1 MIYDLIANKYG
12 FPMFVIEVSD
22 DYVYAGFC
30 GGPEDDNYEYTDKD
44 FAEGNARPIELTP
57 DMLLA
62 NGFTR
67 EGNKWTFYKTL
78 YEERGVLVSIENMD
92 LGSEGMACLFALNAC
107 GKMCNFR
114 VRYVHEL
121 QHILRLMGQA
131 ELADNFKI
139 KPTLS
144 K

>member
-1 MIYDLIANKYG
+1 MKTSDLMIYDLIANEYG
-12 FPMFVIEVSD
+12 FPMFVIAVSD
-22 DYVYAGFC
+22 DYVYASFC

-62 NGFTR
+62 NGFKNNNGRYNLAVKRNNTYLR
-67 EGNKWTFYKTL
+67 FEDMRYM
-78 YEERGVLVSIENMD
+78 LVSARGGEMR
-92 LGSEGMACLFALNAC
+92 
-107 GKMCNFR
+107 FR
-114 VRYVHEL
+114 VLYVHEL
-121 QHILRLMGQA
+121 QQILRLIG
-131 ELADNFKI
+131 LSDIADDFKI

>member
-1 MIYDLIANKYG
+1 MKTSDLMIYDLIANEYG
-12 FPMFVIEVSD
+12 FPMFVIAVSD

-44 FAEGNARPIELTP
+44 FAEGDARPIELTP

-62 NGFTR
+62 NGFTNDNGKYNLTIQETTYLR
-67 EGNKWTFYKTL
+67 
-78 YEERGVLVSIENMD
+78 IEDM
-92 LGSEGMACLFALNAC
+92 GRLFALNAC
-107 GKMCNFR
+107 GEIRRFR

-121 QHILRLMGQA
+121 QHILRSMDLS
-131 ELADNFKI
+131 EFADDFKI

-144 K
+144 KQ

>member
-1 MIYDLIANKYG
+1 MKTSDLMIYDSIADEYG
-12 FPMFVIEVSD
+12 FPMYVTAVGV
-22 DYVYAGFC
+22 DYVYATFE
-30 GGPEDDNYEYTDKD
+30 GGPEDDENEYTDKD

-62 NGFTR
+62 NGFTQENGKYNLTIQETTYLR
-67 EGNKWTFYKTL
+67 
-78 YEERGVLVSIENMD
+78 IEDM
-92 LGSEGMACLFALNAC
+92 GRLFALNAC
-107 GKMCNFR
+107 GEIRRFR

-121 QHILRLMGQA
+121 QHILRSMDLS
-131 ELADNFKI
+131 EFADDFKI